1 MSTPGVPPRRALA
14 IAGLLLAGLLG
25 TWLVGWWHQARY
37 ATSANA
43 QQQAVLGEALLRIE
57 ADFEQRQQALLGQA
71 ERLASDDALI
81 RALRTFSDAAPATAN
96 YELAREA
103 LFRQFAALQLPPRM
117 AAELYNRTPQVV
129 VWSGFS
135 MPLDPAPASTQFL
148 SRMQTAMAEDGS
160 TRRALVVWHPVRD
173 GAEVLGAVRLL
184 ETIAFSA
191 PVQNQFLR
199 DYNLQDEWRRLTQ
212 RPVRIAYG
220 NIPSGTDALD
230 GQAARVLQGIDGT
243 PLARVFV
250 EPPSEAALVAATRAQ
265 YGHVL
270 AFWTTLLLGWG
281 LGMLWMLYQRAAT
294 AQQRAL
300 GFALLSVAWWGVR
313 YALLAMDVP
322 GRWQPG
328 RAPLNPLFDPTHL
341 ASDIGGGLAR
351 STGDLLLTGVFAL
364 AHASACF
371 AFVRHLQ
378 HRTSHQPSEHRWAPG
393 LAFAAGL
400 TLTALVGL
408 LTWGLAAL
416 TQRVVLDSTLDYLDR
431 TSLNPEPLVLLI
443 FVALLLCTTAVGLAV
458 ASAGRL
464 AGLYVGRARLLTG
477 LAGALVSAVAV
488 VLVAPTVFVA
498 GSFLLLLTMSGLG
511 AATAHRPP
519 ASLATLFQLRIVL
532 LALFVVTLAAYPL
545 FYEGVDQQRRLQM
558 QDAADAF
565 GEGRD
570 APVAFAMEQL
580 AYDLSSAPRLQQ
592 HLADTSTTRRPALD
606 SLTTA
611 VVRQSMA
618 TSLRAY
624 DVSLVVYDARGQ
636 VMGSHY
642 EAELRFNRTSLD
654 DGDALAFE
662 VLEAMY
668 AASGYVQQ
676 PIVEP
681 ITGRR
686 EPTQFDYAAFMPL
699 RDASGALVGWVL
711 ARAEPHTLRS
721 DTTTPFPR
729 ILTPAGFYDALYADL
744 SMAEFRQGVLVRS
757 FRRDFGRYRL
767 DPDVQTLLLGAPEAW
782 REENVKDKTYLTYY
796 RRQQATRP
804 GLIPAL
810 QQASTN
816 TAVIAVRVRSVGTFD
831 HLYYLLRLTLGAL
844 VIGVL
849 VYIAGLYL
857 RWRAGL
863 LPAPRVQFRDR
874 VLNAFLLVG
883 VVTVALVGYVGREG
897 IVEETDGAI
906 RSNLEQYLDRVEET
920 LAFEAR
926 GGELPYRV
934 LGRTQIDSLAAQVGL
949 DLNLYQDER
958 LVGSSRPQLIED
970 RLIDQ
975 RLPASVYK
983 DLYYDG
989 FRFTYATQQIGS
1001 VGYMIGYHAI
1011 PDEQGRP
1018 QYVLSLPILPGQERI
1033 EEERARNVAYLFGAL
1048 LLLVIVVLL
1057 TASIIANTL
1066 ARPIAYLREG
1076 LRQTGKGEY
1085 TRVKP
1090 IKSRD
1095 EIGELME
1102 TFNAMQEQLAE
1113 SRRQLTQQE
1122 RQLAWREMAR
1132 QVAHEIKNPLTPMK
1146 LSVQHLRRAYSDV
1159 EPDAAV
1165 QEPIGRFHK
1174 MFGRV
1179 TNTLIEQIDT
1189 LARIANDFS
1198 TFARLP
1204 QQILERLDLNAIVQE
1219 AIDLMQAEATS
1230 EISFEPHPTPLTVEA
1245 DHEELRRIYINLIKN
1260 AMQAIPDD
1268 REGRIVVTTTL
1279 RATDGTSAVAYS
1291 TVRDNGDGVPAE
1303 IQPRI
1308 FEPNFSTKTSGTG
1321 LGLAITRKAI
1331 EEMKGDIGFETE
1343 EGVGTTFWMQ
1353 LPVAS

>member
-1 MSTPGVPPRRALA
+1 MPLRRALA
-14 IAGLLLAGLLG
+14 IAGLLLAGLVG
-25 TWLVGWWHQARY
+25 TWLIGWWHQTRY
-37 ATSANA
+37 ATTTTAE
-43 QQQAVLGEALLRIE
+43 QQAVLGEALARID
-57 ADFEQRQQALLGQA
+57 ADFERRQRTLLAQA
-71 ERLASDDALI
+71 ERLASDDELI
-81 RALRTFSDAAPATAN
+81 RALRAFSDGAPGTAG

-103 LFRQFAALQLPPRM
+103 LFRQFAALALPNRT

-135 MPLDPAPASTQFL
+135 MPLDVAPASTQFL
-148 SRMQTAMAEDGS
+148 SRMQIAMAEDEGR
-160 TRRALVVWHPVRD
+160 RRALVVWHPVRD
-173 GAEVLGAVRLL
+173 GAEVLGAVRLM
-184 ETIAFSA
+184 ETIAFRA
-191 PVQNQFLR
+191 PVQNQYLR
-199 DYNLQDEWRRLTQ
+199 DYDLQDEWRRLTQ
-212 RPVRIAYG
+212 RPVRILYG
-220 NIPSGTDALD
+220 DVPGGPEALD
-230 GQAARVLQGIDGT
+230 GQAARVLQGIDGA

-250 EPPSEAALVAATRAQ
+250 EPPSEAALVTAIGAQ

-270 AFWTTLLLGWG
+270 ALWTTLLFGWG
-281 LGMLWMLYQRAAT
+281 LALLWMVYQRADT
-294 AQQRAL
+294 ARRRVL
-300 GFALLSVAWWGVR
+300 GFALLSIAWWGVR
-313 YALLAMDVP
+313 YALLALDVP

-328 RAPLNPLFDPTHL
+328 RAPLSPLFDPTHL

-351 STGDLLLTGVFAL
+351 STGDLLLTGLFAL
-364 AHASACF
+364 AHASALF
-371 AFVRHLQ
+371 AFVRGVQLRQQADTPQ
-378 HRTSHQPSEHRWAPG
+378 HAVPHGQALAVG
-393 LAFAAGL
+393 LVLAGW
-400 TLTALVGL
+400 VGL

-416 TQRVVLDSTLDYLDR
+416 AQRVVLDSTLDYLDR

-443 FVALLLCTTAVGLAV
+443 FVALLLCTAAVALAV
-458 ASAGRL
+458 VSAGRL
-464 AGLYVGRARLLTG
+464 AGLYVDHRRRIAGLMGVLLG
-477 LAGALVSAVAV
+477 SVGILF
-488 VLVAPTVFVA
+488 VLPTVFVA
-498 GSFLLLLTMSGLG
+498 GSFVLLLAMSGLG
-511 AATAHRPP
+511 AATAQRPP
-519 ASLATLFQLRIVL
+519 ASITALFQLRIVL
-532 LALFVVTLAAYPL
+532 LTLFVVTLAAYPL
-545 FYEGVDQQRRLQM
+545 FYQGVDQQRRLQM

-570 APVAFAMEQL
+570 APVAFAVEQL
-580 AYDLSSAPRLQQ
+580 AYDLSSAPQLSV
-592 HLADTSTTRRPALD
+592 HLADSSLMRRAALD
-606 SLTTA
+606 SLTHT
-611 VVRQSMA
+611 VLRQSMA

-624 DVSLVVYDARGQ
+624 DVSLVVYDAAGH
-636 VMGSHY
+636 VLGSHY
-642 EAELRFNRTSLD
+642 EAELRFNRASLD
-654 DGDALAFE
+654 DGDELAFE
-662 VLEAMY
+662 VLQAMY
-668 AASGYVQQ
+668 TASGYSER

-699 RDASGALVGWVL
+699 RNALGQVAGWVL
-711 ARAEPHTLRS
+711 ARAEPYTLRS

-757 FRRDFGRYRL
+757 FRRDFGRYRM
-767 DPDVQTLLLGAPEAW
+767 DPDVQDLLLIAPEVW
-782 REENVKDKTYLTYY
+782 REEEVKDKTYLTYY

-816 TAVIAVRVRSVGTFD
+816 TAVVAVRVRSVGTFD
-831 HLYYLLRLTLGAL
+831 HLYYLLRLTLGGL
-844 VIGVL
+844 VIGL
-849 VYIAGLYL
+849 IVYAVGLYL
-857 RWRAGL
+857 RRRAGV

-874 VLNAFLLVG
+874 VLNAFLFVG
-883 VVTVALVGYVGREG
+883 VVTVTLVGYVGREG

-1001 VGYMIGYHAI
+1001 VGYLIGYHAV

-1033 EEERARNVAYLFGAL
+1033 EEERARNGAYLFGAL

-1057 TASIIANTL
+1057 TASLIANTL

-1113 SRRQLTQQE
+1113 SRRQLT
-1122 RQLAWREMAR
+1122 
-1132 QVAHEIKNPLTPMK
+1132 
-1146 LSVQHLRRAYSDV
+1146 
-1159 EPDAAV
+1159 
-1165 QEPIGRFHK
+1165 
-1174 MFGRV
+1174 
-1179 TNTLIEQIDT
+1179 
-1189 LARIANDFS
+1189 
-1198 TFARLP
+1198 
-1204 QQILERLDLNAIVQE
+1204 
-1219 AIDLMQAEATS
+1219 
-1230 EISFEPHPTPLTVEA
+1230 
-1245 DHEELRRIYINLIKN
+1245 
-1260 AMQAIPDD
+1260 
-1268 REGRIVVTTTL
+1268 
-1279 RATDGTSAVAYS
+1279 
-1291 TVRDNGDGVPAE
+1291 
-1303 IQPRI
+1303 
-1308 FEPNFSTKTSGTG
+1308 
-1321 LGLAITRKAI
+1321 
-1331 EEMKGDIGFETE
+1331 
-1343 EGVGTTFWMQ
+1343 
-1353 LPVAS
+1353 